1 MTTAIAQQYIDGRM
15 RELGYANS
23 YYIRLRHYVLRPRQ
37 TVTIQADSHMFL
49 LINPAVMIRVQSA
62 FGIYDLT
69 VETVNE
75 LQYEHMGNIEV
86 ENYANHRQHIEFLQV
101 IIHP

>member
-15 RELGYANS
+15 KELGFTNS
-23 YYIRLRHYVLRPRQ
+23 YYMRLRHFVLRPKESF
-37 TVTIQADSHMFL
+37 TIHTDSHLFL

-69 VETVNE
+69 IDTVNE

-86 ENYANHRQHIEFLQV
+86 ENYANHKQHIEFLQV